1 MPGTLARFPMTR
13 AGLPSQGSQVFAI
26 STRVP
31 MIKFVAFTLFLILSS
46 ELRAGALEVVVRD
59 LEGDGVEDVVVFA
72 DALGK
77 EKSPPSSQ
85 AGTKK
90 SALATI
96 AQRNKEFEPYVTP
109 MRVGTAVNFP
119 NEDDIL
125 HNVYSFSKA
134 KKFQLP
140 LYKDSPPDPV
150 IFDKRGPVILGCN
163 IHDWMV
169 AYVYVLETPFF
180 SKTDSTGR
188 ATLAAIPEGDYE
200 VQVWHPRRKK
210 RGSSPPQRTHL
221 EQDEVKQ
228 AEFVVALKPE
238 WRPRR
243 ALD

>member
-1 MPGTLARFPMTR
+1 
-13 AGLPSQGSQVFAI
+13 
-26 STRVP
+26 
-31 MIKFVAFTLFLILSS
+31 MIKFFMFTLFLIAST
-46 ELRAGALEVVVRD
+46 ELRAGELEVVVLD
-59 LEGDGVEDVVVFA
+59 QEGNGVEDVVVFA
-72 DALGK
+72 DALAK
-77 EKSPPSSQ
+77 EEGSPPSSQ
-85 AGTKK
+85 ARTKQ
-90 SALATI
+90 SAQATI
-96 AQRNKEFEPYVTP
+96 VQRNKEFEPYVTP
-109 MRVGTAVNFP
+109 IQVGTAVNFP

-140 LYKDSPPDPV
+140 LYKDSPPDSV
-150 IFDKRGPVILGCN
+150 IFDEPGPVILGCN

-188 ATLAAIPEGDYE
+188 ATLAALPGGDYE

-210 RGSSPPQRTHL
+210 RGSSPPQRMHL

-228 AEFVVALKPE
+228 VEFVIGLKPE

-243 ALD
+243 TLDDG

>member
-1 MPGTLARFPMTR
+1 MSIHALMNKVVT
-13 AGLPSQGSQVFAI
+13 
-26 STRVP
+26 
-31 MIKFVAFTLFLILSS
+31 FTLFLIVSTA
-46 ELRAGALEVVVRD
+46 LRAGELEVVVRD
-59 LEGDGVEDVVVFA
+59 QEGNGVEDVVVFA
-72 DALGK
+72 DALAKG
-77 EKSPPSSQ
+77 ENPPLLHARTNQ
-85 AGTKK
+85 
-90 SALATI
+90 SAQATI

-109 MRVGTAVNFP
+109 IQVGTAVNFP

-140 LYKDSPPDPV
+140 LYKDSPPDPL
-150 IFDKRGPVILGCN
+150 IFDEPGPVILGCN

-221 EQDEVKQ
+221 EQGEVKQ